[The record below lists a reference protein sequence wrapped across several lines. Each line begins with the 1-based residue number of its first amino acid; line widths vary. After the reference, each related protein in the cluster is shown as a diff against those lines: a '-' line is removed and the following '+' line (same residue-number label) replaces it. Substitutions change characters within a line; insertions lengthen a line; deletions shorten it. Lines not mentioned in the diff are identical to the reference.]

1 MMDRGSRRID
11 RLFEFALIILSVLAA
26 AEFQYVCSVPE
37 RQVEIPYAFK
47 ILSYPI
53 VVLISLWL
61 VKKTALTWS
70 PRSAGLKMAYTE
82 FCWDLWSITLFIY
95 LITFQLFVYVNVNLI
110 SALFALGL
118 SGLLSLVISI
128 GYEKAEPGMVYFK
141 RCLRRRIRSVIIFAL
156 AYGLGWLIF
165 IF

>member
-1 MMDRGSRRID
+1 MMERGSRRID

-53 VVLISLWL
+53 VVLVVLWL
-61 VKKTALTWS
+61 IKEVVFTWS
-70 PRSAGLKMAYTE
+70 PKSPGFKMAYTE
-82 FCWDLWSITLFIY
+82 FCWDFWAITLFLY
-95 LITFQLFVYVNVNLI
+95 LVLFQLFVYGHVYLA
-110 SALFALGL
+110 SALFCLGL

-128 GYEKAEPGMVYFK
+128 GYEKAEPGMVYFRPRWK
-141 RCLRRRIRSVIIFAL
+141 RLMRSALIFAL
-156 AYGLGWLIF
+156 AIGLAWLIF
-165 IF
+165 IL

>member
-11 RLFEFALIILSVLAA
+11 KLFEFALVVLSVLAA
-26 AEFQYVCSVPE
+26 TEFQYVGSVPE
-37 RQVEIPYAFK
+37 RQVEISYAFK

-53 VVLISLWL
+53 VILIVLWL
-61 VKKTALTWS
+61 IKEIVFTWS
-70 PRSAGLKMAYTE
+70 PRNPGFKMAYTE
-82 FCWDLWSITLFIY
+82 FCWDFWAITLFLY
-95 LITFQLFVYVNVNLI
+95 LLLFQLFAFGQVNLI
-110 SALFALGL
+110 SALFSLGL

-141 RCLRRRIRSVIIFAL
+141 RRLRRRIRSTIIFAL
-156 AYGLGWLIF
+156 ALGLAWLIF